1 MNETDASDADG
12 SDAADGTLCTGVV
25 TIASSRSLESDGAG
39 EVITEVLEESGNE
52 IAVREH
58 VGADHDKVQSIVSRL
73 IDRDDVDIVLT
84 AGATGVEPTDTTIEA
99 VKPLLSKELTAFGEL
114 FTALAY
120 EQVGT
125 KVVTART
132 LAGVTDGTP
141 VFCLPGHADA
151 VRLAL
156 AEIILQEAARIIDLA
171 AEDESDGEASAD
183 EQDSDP
189 DETAS
194 GEPIDADAADGGA

>member
-1 MNETDASDADG
+1 MNETDATDAEG
-12 SDAADGTLCTGVV
+12 ADAADSSDGTLCTGVV
-25 TIASSRSLESDGAG
+25 TIASSRSLENDRAG
-39 EVITEVLEESGNE
+39 EVIAEVLEESGNGVT
-52 IAVREH
+52 VREH
-58 VGADHDKVQSIVSRL
+58 VGANHDKVQSIVSRL

-99 VKPLLSKELTAFGEL
+99 VKPLLEKELTAFSEL

-125 KVVTART
+125 EVITART
-132 LAGVTDGTP
+132 LAGITEGTP

-171 AEDESDGEASAD
+171 EEDEPDGDAD
-183 EQDSDP
+183 EA
-189 DETAS
+189 AS
-194 GEPIDADAADGGA
+194 GEPTEADAADGGA